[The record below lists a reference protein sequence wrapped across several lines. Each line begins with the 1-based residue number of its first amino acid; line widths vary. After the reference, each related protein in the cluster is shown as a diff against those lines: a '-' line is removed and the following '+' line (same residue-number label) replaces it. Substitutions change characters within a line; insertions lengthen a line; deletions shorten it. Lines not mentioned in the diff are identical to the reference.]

1 MDKYGIYMQHI
12 ANLVEDKSY
21 PQKER
26 NKFKHWYQKWT
37 CSKIP
42 ILVSLATEVLTP
54 AKILS
59 KTFQSEDV
67 DSVETEG
74 LIKQTK
80 QSLSRIQRK
89 EFDQLPTVKS
99 FFERVKEEDGK
110 HTFQDVVLTRFEQSK
125 ESAKKKLRNLG

>member
-37 CSKIP
+37 CNKIP

-59 KTFQSEDV
+59 KTFQNEDV
-67 DSVETEG
+67 DAAGTEG

-80 QSLSRIQRK
+80 QSLNRTQRK

-99 FFERVKEEDGK
+99 FFERVKEDGK

>member
-1 MDKYGIYMQHI
+1 MDKYGIYRQHI
-12 ANLVEDKSY
+12 ANLVKDKSY

-59 KTFQSEDV
+59 KTFQNEDV
-67 DSVETEG
+67 DAAGTEG

-80 QSLSRIQRK
+80 QCLSRIQRK

-99 FFERVKEEDGK
+99 FFERVKEDGK

-125 ESAKKKLRNLG
+125 ESDKKKLRNLG